1 MKNVVFL
8 DDLKES
14 DIRPEKIYNEY
25 KDLLSRD
32 ARKYFSDASL
42 LVKVSCPGCLSK
54 NNETTFDKDGFNYCL
69 CGKCGSYFVSPRPT
83 DEALSDFYKNS
94 SSGIFLRKTL
104 LKNTLEARSKNIF
117 SYRTQWITGLVEE
130 YQPNPKV
137 FLDYGTR
144 YPIFLNE
151 LNSTGIFSSL
161 FLLNPECYN
170 KDELLPCHSK
180 VVENNYI
187 LENEVD
193 VFAAFEIV
201 ERVFSPR
208 ELFRRAFKAC
218 RDGGLFVIT
227 SATSSGFE
235 YQVLKEHSP
244 NIIVPDRLNI
254 LALETLAEQIKTA
267 GFEIIEVSTPGRL
280 DVEIVKRTY
289 EENPDL
295 PLDSF
300 WRYIFNNRD
309 AAALH
314 SFQEYLQQFRLSSHV
329 RIAAIKQK

>member
-14 DIRPEKIYNEY
+14 DIRPEKVYNEY
-25 KDLLSRD
+25 KKLLSED
-32 ARKYFSDASL
+32 VRKYFSDTSL
-42 LVKVSCPGCLSK
+42 LVKVSCPGCSK
-54 NNETTFDKDGFNYCL
+54 EDNRTAFTKDGFNYSI

-83 DEALSDFYKNS
+83 DKALGDFYKNS
-94 SSGIFLRKTL
+94 GSGNFLRKTL

-117 SYRTQWITGLVEE
+117 SYRTQWIAGLVEE
-130 YQPNPKV
+130 YQPRPKV

-144 YPIFLNE
+144 YPVFLNE
-151 LNSTGIFSSL
+151 LNDTGIFSS
-161 FLLNPECYN
+161 FLLLNQECYN
-170 KDELLPCHSK
+170 QGELLPVNSK
-180 VVENNYI
+180 VVGDKQI

-201 ERVFSPR
+201 ERVFDPL
-208 ELFRRAFKAC
+208 ELFRRAFTAC
-218 RDGGLFVIT
+218 RNGGLFVIT

-235 YQVLKEHSP
+235 YQLLKEHSP

-254 LALETLAEQIKTA
+254 LALEALVDQIKSA
-267 GFEIIEVSTPGRL
+267 GFEVIEVSTPGRL

-289 EENPDL
+289 EENPGLAADR
-295 PLDSF
+295 F
-300 WRYIFNNRD
+300 WKYIFNNRD

-329 RIAAIKQK
+329 RIAAIKK